1 MEGFLEAVIDGGIT
15 YGREFI
21 DTMILCSPSN
31 SILLN
36 SIIEVHGRESWND
49 NPETTRMML
58 KLLLNEF
65 LCWHPYQLSS
75 LDQR

>member
-21 DTMILCSPSN
+21 DRMILCSPSN

-36 SIIEVHGRESWND
+36 SIIEVHGRES
-49 NPETTRMML
+49 
-58 KLLLNEF
+58 
-65 LCWHPYQLSS
+65 
-75 LDQR
+75 

>member
-1 MEGFLEAVIDGGIT
+1 
-15 YGREFI
+15 
-21 DTMILCSPSN
+21 MILCSPSN